1 MFVVC
6 KLLLMDVFPHR
17 FDSLQQFDIYFAL
30 FLDMVIFVN
39 KGFRSRVKYFS
50 IVDPTQTTYYI
61 SEILDA
67 GLQGPLFMVSFSF
80 LYGLRTCSLSHPMAT
95 SGEDRGV
102 RISTSSPGRLYVP
115 GATFFSMFISVS

>member
-17 FDSLQQFDIYFAL
+17 FDSRQQFDIYFAL
-30 FLDMVIFVN
+30 FLGMIIFVN
-39 KGFRSRVKYFS
+39 TGFRSRVKYFS

-67 GLQGPLFMVSFSF
+67 GLQAQGPLFMVSFSF
-80 LYGLRTCSLSHPMAT
+80 S
-95 SGEDRGV
+95 
-102 RISTSSPGRLYVP
+102 VP
-115 GATFFSMFISVS
+115 SAHLFFSMFISVS